1 MQFPIIIFLTSIT
14 NHFGILQVIKRG
26 CQRYFVGSKKICIWL
41 MNDDD
46 DDDDDELFLWY
57 G

>member
-26 CQRYFVGSKKICIWL
+26 CQRYLVGSKKICIWL

-46 DDDDDELFLWY
+46 DDELFLWY

>member
-1 MQFPIIIFLTSIT
+1 MSSEREVGPHD
-14 NHFGILQVIKRG
+14 NHKH
-26 CQRYFVGSKKICIWL
+26 SAHD
-41 MNDDD
+41 DDD

>member
-1 MQFPIIIFLTSIT
+1 MSENL
-14 NHFGILQVIKRG
+14 KK
-26 CQRYFVGSKKICIWL
+26 SKKICIWL

-46 DDDDDELFLWY
+46 DDDELFLWY